1 MKIVTRSIVL
11 TVGAAM
17 LAACAASVAD
27 TPPTPPP
34 VVIEEQADSGL
45 SRLTLSPRAAERL
58 GIETVE
64 VVEEL
69 VDGASRLLIPY
80 AAIVYDADGATW
92 AYTNPEALVF
102 VRAPITVERID
113 GDLAVL
119 ANGPPAG
126 MLVVTV
132 GVPELYGAEHGV
144 GGGH

>member
-1 MKIVTRSIVL
+1 MKIVTRSILL

-64 VVEEL
+64 VVEEP